1 MQVKMA
7 KNYGFC
13 FGVKRA
19 IEIAQKNK
27 NSVTLGSLIHNPKEI
42 KRLEQNFNVKVQEN
56 VSAIE
61 SNSHVIIRTHGI
73 PKNDLTLLKEKGAH
87 IIDATCPYVIKP
99 QQIVEKMSAKG
110 YQIVIFGDANHPEV
124 KGVISYAHTPPL
136 VINSLEQL
144 YTQKL
149 SKRVALVSQT
159 TKQTPQLLEIASFL
173 IVRCAEVRI
182 FNTIC
187 NATFENQEAI
197 RELSQEVDI
206 MVVVG
211 GKTSS
216 NTKQLFNIAKEF
228 CTDSYLVEDF
238 KDLDPTWF
246 MGKKLCGISAGASTP
261 DWIIEGVREK
271 ILGF

>member
-27 NSVTLGSLIHNPKEI
+27 NSLTLGSLIHNPKEI
-42 KRLEQNFNVKVQEN
+42 KRLEQDYNVRVQEDVN
-56 VSAIE
+56 AIE
-61 SNSHVIIRTHGI
+61 PHKSVIIRTHGI
-73 PKNDLTLLKEKGAH
+73 PKNDLAKLKDKKAH

-124 KGVISYAHTPPL
+124 KGVISYSSTPPL
-136 VINSLEQL
+136 VVGSLEELQSQNL
-144 YTQKL
+144 A
-149 SKRVALVSQT
+149 KRIALVSQT
-159 TKQTPQLLEIASFL
+159 TKQTPKLLEIASFL
-173 IVRCAEVRI
+173 IARCAEVRI

-187 NATFENQEAI
+187 NATFDNQEAV

-206 MVVVG
+206 MVIVG

-216 NTKQLFNIAKEF
+216 NTKQLFHIAKEF
-228 CTDSYLVEDF
+228 CPNSYLVEDF
-238 KDLDPTWF
+238 NDLNPEWF
-246 MGKKLCGISAGASTP
+246 SGKKLCGISAGASTP
-261 DWIIEGVREK
+261 DWIIESVRQS
-271 ILGF
+271 IMGF

>member
-27 NSVTLGSLIHNPKEI
+27 NSLTLGSLIHNPKEI
-42 KRLEQNFNVKVQEN
+42 KRLEQDYNVRVQEE
-56 VSAIE
+56 VQSVQADK
-61 SNSHVIIRTHGI
+61 SVIIRTHGI
-73 PKNDLTLLKEKGAH
+73 PKNDLALLKNKGAH

-124 KGVISYAHTPPL
+124 KGVISYSSTPPL
-136 VINSLEQL
+136 IVNSLEELQD
-144 YTQKL
+144 QNL

-159 TKQTPQLLEIASFL
+159 TKQTPKLLEIASFL
-173 IVRCAEVRI
+173 ITRCAEVRI

-187 NATFENQEAI
+187 NATFDNQEAV

-206 MVVVG
+206 MVIVG

-228 CTDSYLVEDF
+228 CKDSYLVEDLN
-238 KDLDPTWF
+238 DLEESWF
-246 MGKKLCGISAGASTP
+246 SGKTLCGISAGASTP
-261 DWIIEGVREK
+261 GWIIKGVREK

>member
-19 IEIAQKNK
+19 IEIAQRNRD
-27 NSVTLGSLIHNPKEI
+27 SLTLGSLIHNPKEI
-42 KRLEQNFNVKVQEN
+42 ERLERDFDVKVQED

-61 SNSHVIIRTHGI
+61 PHKSVIIRTHGI
-73 PKNDLTLLKEKGAH
+73 PKGDLAILKEKGAR

-124 KGVISYAHTPPL
+124 KGVISYSSTPPL
-136 VINSLEQL
+136 SINSLEELQVK
-144 YTQKL
+144 KL
-149 SKRVALVSQT
+149 SKKVALVSQT
-159 TKQTPQLLEIASFL
+159 TKQTPKLLEIATFL
-173 IVRCAEVRI
+173 IARCAEVRI

-187 NATFENQEAI
+187 NATFDNQEAVK
-197 RELSQEVDI
+197 ELSQEVDVMI
-206 MVVVG
+206 IVG

-216 NTKQLFNIAKEF
+216 NTKQLFHIAKGF
-228 CTDSYLVEDF
+228 CADSYLVEDAQ
-238 KDLDPTWF
+238 DLDPQWF
-246 MGKKLCGISAGASTP
+246 KNKKLCGISAGASTP
-261 DWIIEGVREK
+261 DWIIESVRER
-271 ILGF
+271 ITTF